1 MSLINDMLR
10 DLDRRHG
17 GTSSLPDEVRPLPAE
32 RDRPPSGRLLALLAA
47 LAGAIA
53 LAAWLNAPD
62 ALEVTATPPVTV
74 KPPSPAATLDPPVA
88 SGQATVQPKPTA
100 TVTQITGVA
109 LNGLRLDDSLS
120 RPPESMRLS
129 DEKTDESRRETS
141 VPAAGRREFRG
152 QVQHPQEVAS
162 KTATPAA
169 ISAAVESA
177 GKSSRPS
184 TADQPA
190 SSGTVQGAGG
200 DIEKRPRIETPKERA
215 EQEYRKAYSL
225 LTRGRTNEAIPLL
238 RAALAEDA
246 GHVSARL
253 ALAGVFSQSGRHED
267 ALALVSE
274 GLELD
279 PARPDLALAAA
290 RLLVGKGNFG
300 RAAQTLSRAS
310 ALAQGDPEYRAFHA
324 AVLQRLTLHK
334 DAVTEYQAALRL
346 APQAGVWWM
355 GLGISLEADGRGAEA
370 REAFQRARSS
380 GALSAEL
387 DRFVEQ
393 KLRQL
398 Q

>member
-1 MSLINDMLR
+1 
-10 DLDRRHG
+10 
-17 GTSSLPDEVRPLPAE
+17 
-32 RDRPPSGRLLALLAA
+32 
-47 LAGAIA
+47 
-53 LAAWLNAPD
+53 
-62 ALEVTATPPVTV
+62 
-74 KPPSPAATLDPPVA
+74 
-88 SGQATVQPKPTA
+88 
-100 TVTQITGVA
+100 
-109 LNGLRLDDSLS
+109 
-120 RPPESMRLS
+120 MRLS